1 MISDCFFSD
10 RLYIFTKM
18 DRFSESKGI
27 SHCSIFEF
35 EQSWYD
41 LLTEDEK
48 LLIEENSVSINFKKG
63 ETVCKL
69 GAFASHIYFL
79 EEGLVKVYLEEKKNI
94 LILTLSTKNSLL
106 GLSSLFD
113 GNNKFPYSITT
124 YMDSKVRMIDIQ
136 VFRQLLKQNS
146 NFSYRIINLLNE
158 STAQIYGRFFS
169 LTQKQLHGRLADILL
184 CLSNRIFRAT
194 AFDLP
199 LSRADLGDLTGM
211 STESV
216 IRMMKEFKDD
226 GLIDMHCKKIELL
239 DINRL
244 ERISNFG

>member
-1 MISDCFFSD
+1 
-10 RLYIFTKM
+10 M
-18 DRFSESKGI
+18 DPLNETKGI
-27 SHCSIFEF
+27 SHCSVFDF

-41 LLTEDEK
+41 LLTDSEK
-48 LLIEENSVSINFKKG
+48 ASLDDHSVSLSFKKG

-79 EEGLVKVYLEEKKNI
+79 EEGLVKVYLEEKKNN

-106 GLSSLFD
+106 GLSSLYD
-113 GNNKFPYSITT
+113 GNNKMPYSIAAYTNST
-124 YMDSKVRMIDIQ
+124 VRMIDIQ
-136 VFRQLLKQNS
+136 FFRQLLKQNS
-146 NFSYRIINLLNE
+146 DFAYRIINLLNE

-184 CLSNRIFRAT
+184 CLSNRIFKST
-194 AFDLP
+194 SFNLP

-216 IRMMKEFKDD
+216 IRMMKDFKDD
-226 GLIDMHCKKIELL
+226 GLISMDCKKIELL
-239 DINRL
+239 DVGRL
-244 ERISNFG
+244 ERISEFG

>member
-1 MISDCFFSD
+1 
-10 RLYIFTKM
+10 M
-18 DRFSESKGI
+18 DHSVDTNGI
-27 SHCSIFEF
+27 SHCSVFDFEH
-35 EQSWYD
+35 SWYE
-41 LLTEDEK
+41 LLNDTEQK
-48 LLIEENSVSINFKKG
+48 LLDDHSVSLDFKKG

-79 EEGLVKVYLEEKKNI
+79 EEGLVKVFLEEKKNN

-106 GLSSLFD
+106 GLSALYD
-113 GNNKFPYSITT
+113 GNNKMPYSIAT
-124 YMDSKVRMIDIQ
+124 YTNSRVRMIDIQ

-146 NFSYRIINLLNE
+146 DFAYRIINLLNE

-184 CLSNRIFRAT
+184 CLSSKIYQST
-194 AFDLP
+194 SFDLP

-216 IRMMKEFKDD
+216 IRMMKDFKDD
-226 GLIDMHCKKIELL
+226 GLIDMHCKKIALL
-239 DINRL
+239 DIARL